1 MRGGASYMVQKP
13 IDINKLLHSINE
25 LLSAQEAV
33 PAQKIKVKKRISLK
47 EPSITNTK
55 MIGQSEK
62 LKEMMKLVDRVAP
75 TNEKVLITG
84 PNGAGKELVAQ
95 LLHEC
100 SKRSDKPFIT
110 LNCAAIPSDLIES
123 QLFGHEKGSFT
134 SAVKMHRGDFEQAN
148 GGTLFLD
155 EIGDMSLPAQ
165 AKILRVLQE
174 KKITRVGGEKPIPI
188 DVRVISATNKN
199 LRKEIE
205 EGRFREDLFHRLS
218 VIEIRVPSLRQRR
231 EDIPI
236 LAQYFL
242 DNLIATNE
250 REVVISDDA
259 MEQMVNYAW
268 TGNVR
273 ELENA
278 IERLYVFC
286 DDVITSE
293 DVEKYVYW

>member
-1 MRGGASYMVQKP
+1 MQKP

>member
-1 MRGGASYMVQKP
+1 
-13 IDINKLLHSINE
+13 
-25 LLSAQEAV
+25 
-33 PAQKIKVKKRISLK
+33 
-47 EPSITNTK
+47 
-55 MIGQSEK
+55 
-62 LKEMMKLVDRVAP
+62 
-75 TNEKVLITG
+75 
-84 PNGAGKELVAQ
+84 
-95 LLHEC
+95 
-100 SKRSDKPFIT
+100 
-110 LNCAAIPSDLIES
+110 
-123 QLFGHEKGSFT
+123 LFGHEKGSFT